1 MMSLKRINVKGGT
14 IALSVP
20 EDVPQLTEMMNKVID
35 IWKKASPEI
44 TETNKVEI
52 NRKCAVASAVEFE
65 KFFGKGSCKRVF
77 GADIVSAEAY
87 AEFSEKISALVGK
100 WCETVDR

>member
-1 MMSLKRINVKGGT
+1 MSLKRINVKGGT

-35 IWKKASPEI
+35 IWKKAAPEI

-65 KFFGKGSCKRVF
+65 NFFGKGSCKRVF

-87 AEFSEKISALVGK
+87 AEFSEKISVLVRK
-100 WCETVDR
+100 WCETVD